1 MGQNMKKNI
10 SAIAFLFL
18 LLIVSEYSDQLD
30 IYEYWWFLWDEHIP
44 LLWLMQFKTLSFLI
58 SYNIHVKA

>member
-1 MGQNMKKNI
+1 MMGKNMKKNT

-30 IYEYWWFLWDEHIP
+30 IYEY
-44 LLWLMQFKTLSFLI
+44 
-58 SYNIHVKA
+58 